1 MGLDTLMVK
10 RALQANYAWATQRM
24 LRSRTRRWGIII
36 GADIV
41 GIAVVLGT
49 LRVVGAIISGAHIE
63 TASTAMERIKHSTT
77 AQLPIAP
84 NQAQA
89 IAFADAKPIAEKAL
103 IAAPPRASR
112 DLVFA
117 GADVTGGAFSASPP
131 AANRFSPPMS
141 AERMNAAFVPSD
153 FDGTEETQAGDLLR
167 IWQPGGDPQVAAL
180 TADVATPSATAREP
194 ATDVSDTTVTPTKP
208 TAVTK
213 PKTRRV
219 NTDTQVALVVTKPG
233 AVSVTGSLAASTT
246 GTVGAVAGAVGSAAQ
261 GAVGAVGGIAGGLGL
276 GGH

>member
-24 LRSRTRRWGIII
+24 LHRRTRRWGMII

-63 TASTAMERIKHSTT
+63 TASTAIERIKHPTT
-77 AQLPIAP
+77 AQLPLPP

-89 IAFADAKPIAEKAL
+89 IAFADAMPIAEKAL

-117 GADVTGGAFSASPP
+117 DADVTGETFPASPP
-131 AANRFSPPMS
+131 AANRFSPGMS
-141 AERMNAAFVPSD
+141 VERMNAAFVPSD

-180 TADVATPSATAREP
+180 AADVATANEP
-194 ATDVSDTTVTPTKP
+194 ATDEAETTVTPPKP
-208 TAVTK
+208 AAVSK

-219 NTDTQVALVVTKPG
+219 VTDTQVAVVVTKPT
-233 AVSVTGSLAASTT
+233 AVSVTGSLTASAT
-246 GTVGAVAGAVGSAAQ
+246 GTVGAVAGGVGSAAQ
-261 GAVGAVGGIAGGLGL
+261 GAVGAVGGISGGFGL